1 MARLAVMLGGRV
13 GEEVAIGEIATGAEN
28 DLLQATHLARR
39 MVSTWGMSDLGLCA
53 YDPPGEDRFLGYQLG
68 GGRSYS
74 EDTARRIDRAV
85 AALLGKRHDAVR
97 RMLADARDRLELLA
111 QALLERE
118 TVAYDKLER
127 LLGPRAS

>member
-39 MVSTWGMSDLGLCA
+39 MVSTWGMSNLGLCA
-53 YDPPGEDRFLGYQLG
+53 YDPPGEDRFLGYELG

-85 AALLGKRHDAVR
+85 AALLEKRHDAVR

-118 TVAYDKLER
+118 TVAYDELER